1 MVYSARV
8 HQHRREAHLT
18 QQLTEAAIALSGEHG
33 FTQRLAAATIPH
45 GWALAAQ
52 GQVDAGL
59 SEMRQGLDAFR
70 ATGAEDD
77 RPYWLALLTEGYK
90 QAGQVSEG
98 LQVLTEALAVAQ
110 AQGLRVWEAELY
122 RLRGELLWQQAAG
135 TSGVGHVAKGSS
147 NVDEGEIET
156 SFYQALNVA
165 CRQCAKTLELRAAMS
180 LSRLWQQQSMHYEAH
195 NLLAGIY
202 NWFTEGFD
210 TLDLR
215 EARLLLEAV

>member
-1 MVYSARV
+1 M
-8 HQHRREAHLT
+8 
-18 QQLTEAAIALSGEHG
+18 
-33 FTQRLAAATIPH
+33 
-45 GWALAAQ
+45 
-52 GQVDAGL
+52 
-59 SEMRQGLDAFR
+59 
-70 ATGAEDD
+70 
-77 RPYWLALLTEGYK
+77 
-90 QAGQVSEG
+90 
-98 LQVLTEALAVAQ
+98 
-110 AQGLRVWEAELY
+110 
-122 RLRGELLWQQAAG
+122 
-135 TSGVGHVAKGSS
+135 AKGSS